1 MWLQTRCECLGVLK
15 VSVSVGSGWSHLLLF
30 LGEVTNPR
38 LTCFITLQWLYP
50 SILVMINLNPSILVM
65 INNLTLLYWS

>member
-1 MWLQTRCECLGVLK
+1 MLRSVKGECECGEWVEPPIF
-15 VSVSVGSGWSHLLLF
+15 F